1 MIPQLKTVDPCYMCK
16 KKVQESM
23 SYFLDQTDVKYLALF
38 YKTAYLS
45 AMSIRSD
52 YRAVT
57 ECIAKAFSIF
67 RFNQSKMHSEQKRL
81 SDI

>member
-1 MIPQLKTVDPCYMCK
+1 
-16 KKVQESM
+16 M
-23 SYFLDQTDVKYLALF
+23 SYSLDQTDVKYLALF

-45 AMSIRSD
+45 AMSRLIRSD

-67 RFNQSKMHSEQKRL
+67 RFNDKKMHSEQKRL

>member
-1 MIPQLKTVDPCYMCK
+1 
-16 KKVQESM
+16 M
-23 SYFLDQTDVKYLALF
+23 SYSFDQTDIKYLALF

-45 AMSIRSD
+45 AMSRLIRSD

-67 RFNQSKMHSEQKRL
+67 RFNQSFLDKKMHSEQKRL
-81 SDI
+81 SDIYM

>member
-1 MIPQLKTVDPCYMCK
+1 
-16 KKVQESM
+16 M
-23 SYFLDQTDVKYLALF
+23 SYPLDQTDVKYLALF

-45 AMSIRSD
+45 AMSRLIRSD

-57 ECIAKAFSIF
+57 ECIAFSIF
-67 RFNQSKMHSEQKRL
+67 RFNQSFLDKKMHSEQKRL

>member
-1 MIPQLKTVDPCYMCK
+1 
-16 KKVQESM
+16 M
-23 SYFLDQTDVKYLALF
+23 SYPLDQTDVKYLALF

-67 RFNQSKMHSEQKRL
+67 RFNQSFLDQKMHSEQKRL

>member
-1 MIPQLKTVDPCYMCK
+1 
-16 KKVQESM
+16 M
-23 SYFLDQTDVKYLALF
+23 SYSFDQTDVKYMYLALF

-45 AMSIRSD
+45 AMSRLIRSD

-67 RFNQSKMHSEQKRL
+67 RFNQSFLDKKMHSEQKRL